1 MMYRRLEAFER
12 RLAHIAAVLAAW
24 ALDSEEQHER
34 RETNAVL
41 AAMLRGALVHAGLD
55 PNEATSLRRLEAPE
69 PPRSPFA
76 HRLRRLG
83 ERRRPRPLIEL
94 LCDLTRRYHGPPV
107 PDLRTA
113 SVMQLIGYYG
123 FGEGAAREAP
133 A

>member
-1 MMYRRLEAFER
+1 
-12 RLAHIAAVLAAW
+12 
-24 ALDSEEQHER
+24 
-34 RETNAVL
+34 
-41 AAMLRGALVHAGLD
+41 
-55 PNEATSLRRLEAPE
+55 
-69 PPRSPFA
+69 
-76 HRLRRLG
+76 
-83 ERRRPRPLIEL
+83 LIEL